1 MHQPTLTRWQF
12 TSKKNK
18 RMKFGKWV
26 GGGLGWAFGG
36 PIGAL
41 IGVVLGAMIDEMGK
55 GIELHDPNAG
65 TNTGGGWRM
74 EYNARTAQGDFTASL
89 LVLTAAVMKG
99 DGKVLRAELDYV
111 KRFLVNNFGEAN
123 TLKLLPVLKDLLEKE
138 IPIRDVCVQIRQ
150 YMPDAQR
157 VQLLQYLFGIAAA
170 DGDVH
175 PREIVIIQTI
185 SDYLGI
191 DRADYESIKA
201 MHYRDV
207 DADYK
212 ILEVDANAS
221 DEEVKKAYRRM
232 AVRFHPDKVAD
243 LGEDAQKAAKERFQ
257 KVQEAWESIKKRRNI
272 S

>member
-1 MHQPTLTRWQF
+1 
-12 TSKKNK
+12 
-18 RMKFGKWV
+18 MKIGKWI

-41 IGVVLGAMIDEMGK
+41 IGVVLGAMVDEMSPGVN
-55 GIELHDPNAG
+55 LQ
-65 TNTGGGWRM
+65 NTDDNTSGSGGWTGRSPFGQ
-74 EYNARTAQGDFTASL
+74 YDPRTAQGDFAASL

-99 DGKVLRAELDYV
+99 DGKVLRVELDYV
-111 KRFLVNNFGEAN
+111 KQFLLRNFGEAN
-123 TLKLLPVLKDLLEKE
+123 TLRLLPVLKELLQKE
-138 IPIRDVCVQIRQ
+138 IPLREVCLQIRQ
-150 YMPDAQR
+150 YMPEAQR
-157 VQLLQYLFGIAAA
+157 IQLLHYLFGIAAS

-175 PREIVIIQTI
+175 PREVVIIQDI
-185 SDYLGI
+185 ADYLGI

-207 DADYK
+207 DSDYR
-212 ILEVDANAS
+212 ILEVDPNAS
-221 DEEVKKAYRRM
+221 DEEVKKAYRKM
-232 AVRFHPDKVAD
+232 AVKFHPDKVAD

>member
-1 MHQPTLTRWQF
+1 
-12 TSKKNK
+12 
-18 RMKFGKWV
+18 MKIGKWI

-41 IGVVLGAMIDEMGK
+41 IGVVLGAMVDEMSPGVDLQNRS
-55 GIELHDPNAG
+55 GDNSG
-65 TNTGGGWRM
+65 SGSGGWRM
-74 EYNARTAQGDFTASL
+74 QYDPRTAQGDFAASL

-111 KRFLVNNFGEAN
+111 KKFLVGNFGEAN
-123 TLKLLPVLKDLLEKE
+123 TLRLLPVLKELLEKE
-138 IPIRDVCVQIRQ
+138 IPLREVCLQIRQ
-150 YMPDAQR
+150 YMPEAQR
-157 VQLLQYLFGIAAA
+157 IQLLQYLFGIAAS

-175 PREIVIIQTI
+175 PREVVIIQNI
-185 SDYLGI
+185 SDYLGV

-207 DADYK
+207 DSDYR

-221 DEEVKKAYRRM
+221 DEEVKKAYRKM
-232 AVRFHPDKVAD
+232 AVKFHPDKVAD

-257 KVQEAWESIKKRRNI
+257 KVQEAWEAIKKRRNI